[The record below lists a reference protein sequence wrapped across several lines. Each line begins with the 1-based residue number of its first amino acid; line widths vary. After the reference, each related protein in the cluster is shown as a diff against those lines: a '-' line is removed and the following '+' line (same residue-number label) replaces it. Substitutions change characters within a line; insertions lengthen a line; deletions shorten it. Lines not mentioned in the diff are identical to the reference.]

1 MMKKIVISQP
11 MFFPWVGMF
20 EQIRLADVYIHYDD
34 AQFPHGYG
42 NTFINRVQIKTA
54 DGIQWLTV
62 PVVRKGIH
70 SIKDTLI
77 NDASD
82 WRKKH
87 LKTLYHAYGKCP
99 FYKDLQN
106 IVEDVY
112 THRFLT
118 ISELNIYALEKVCS
132 YFSISAQFKYSSH
145 THIEDVKSS
154 EKVLALVKAY
164 EGDIYITGWGARYY
178 LDHELFDRNGIRVE
192 YMDYQKKP
200 YLQKHGSF
208 TPYVSVLDLIA
219 NQGKSGKDIISSST
233 IHWKEMLMGAETL

>member
-1 MMKKIVISQP
+1 MKKVVISQP
-11 MFFPWVGMF
+11 MFFPWIGMF

-77 NDASD
+77 NESSD

-87 LKTLYHAYGKCP
+87 LKTLYHAYGKCS
-99 FYKDLQN
+99 YYTDLRD

-112 THRFLT
+112 AHKCLT
-118 ISELNIYALEKVCS
+118 ISELNIYALLKVCA
-132 YFSISAQFKYSSH
+132 YFSISTQFKYSSCMP
-145 THIEDVKSS
+145 IGDIKSS
-154 EKVLALVKAY
+154 EKVLALVKACS
-164 EGDIYITGWGARYY
+164 GDVYITGWGAKNY
-178 LDHELFDRNGIRVE
+178 LDHALFEQNNIQVE

-200 YLQKHGSF
+200 YNQKFGEF
-208 TPYVSVLDLIA
+208 TPYVSILDLIA
-219 NQGKSGKDIISSST
+219 NKGTEGREVMISPT
-233 IHWKEMLMGAETL
+233 MNWRNMLMMESL